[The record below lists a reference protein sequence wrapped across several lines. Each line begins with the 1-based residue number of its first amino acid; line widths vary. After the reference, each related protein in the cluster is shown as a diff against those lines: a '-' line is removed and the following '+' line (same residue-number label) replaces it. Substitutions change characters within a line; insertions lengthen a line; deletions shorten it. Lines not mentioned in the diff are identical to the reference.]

1 MGEEMQIAMSNVMAL
16 MCWQD
21 YRFYQNFGSCD
32 LTWLLI
38 GVLLAFVAMWVYSRR
53 RRRWF

>member
-1 MGEEMQIAMSNVMAL
+1 MQIAMSNVMAL